1 MKVIRHYKKTVSE
14 ADEIQTG
21 NGNGTSDG
29 LKSPNQN
36 PQNAQKVTAINGQI
50 AELLNQRLQKKTQ
63 YQQDIKAIE
72 DKIVQLQKQLAD
84 LGENVD
90 ASVIEESFKTPKF
103 RKKLYESVTNR
114 TDEMYVSLKLAFDT
128 VEDLSYTPEDSKLKR
143 FAKTIIGYINRSDFK
158 DNENKSESFDDYVMT
173 MVNNSHMSLTKKEL
187 KSFIEN
193 LNNVLR
199 ENVMFSWIFA

>member
-1 MKVIRHYKKTVSE
+1 M
-14 ADEIQTG
+14 
-21 NGNGTSDG
+21 
-29 LKSPNQN
+29 
-36 PQNAQKVTAINGQI
+36 
-50 AELLNQRLQKKTQ
+50 
-63 YQQDIKAIE
+63 
-72 DKIVQLQKQLAD
+72 
-84 LGENVD
+84 
-90 ASVIEESFKTPKF
+90 
-103 RKKLYESVTNR
+103 LYESVTNR
-114 TDEMYVSLKLAFDT
+114 TDEMYVSLKLAFDE
-128 VEDLSYTPEDSKLKR
+128 VEELSYTPEDSKLKR

>member
-29 LKSPNQN
+29 LKAPNQN
-36 PQNAQKVTAINGQI
+36 NQDAQKVASINGQI

-63 YQQDIKAIE
+63 YQQDIKTIE
-72 DKIVQLQKQLAD
+72 DKIVLLQKQLAD

-103 RKKLYESVTNR
+103 RKMLYESVTNR

-128 VEDLSYTPEDSKLKR
+128 IEDLSYTPEDSKLKR

-187 KSFIEN
+187 KLFIEN
-193 LNNVLR
+193 LNNVLK